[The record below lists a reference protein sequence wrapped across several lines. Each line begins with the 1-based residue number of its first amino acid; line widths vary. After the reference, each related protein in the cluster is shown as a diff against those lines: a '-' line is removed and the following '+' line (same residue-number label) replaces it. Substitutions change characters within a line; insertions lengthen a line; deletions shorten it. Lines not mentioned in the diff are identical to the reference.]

1 MRSLRPGSALS
12 FDGIASF
19 AREPHMSRPPGSSIT
34 AILPGRSRIAG
45 AALPTAGGH
54 ATVPGRR
61 GRLRLSVRHKLTLF
75 STLVILAVS
84 SGFTWVSL
92 GLARRAIEEDLQ
104 NRAIVYA
111 REVAAAI
118 GRGRELE
125 SAPEIHQLIV
135 RLL

>member
-1 MRSLRPGSALS
+1 MVTPSSVVDQCNLT
-12 FDGIASF
+12 
-19 AREPHMSRPPGSSIT
+19 REIEER
-34 AILPGRSRIAG
+34 G

-92 GLARRAIEEDLQ
+92 GLARRAIE
-104 NRAIVYA
+104 
-111 REVAAAI
+111 
-118 GRGRELE
+118 
-125 SAPEIHQLIV
+125 
-135 RLL
+135 